1 MKVFTCTNFEGF
13 YPVGTAAVVVA
24 ENVTEADML
33 LRNKLNSIGLQQDD
47 ELILEELSLNSSVVV
62 ILRDGNY

>member
-33 LRNKLNSIGLQQDD
+33 LRNKLNSIGLSQDD